1 MRSPLSG
8 IVIATVLTGCFG
20 STPPVPTEA
29 KPKEIPTSLG
39 KPSELTEEELIFR
52 AKRYYE
58 VGLYS
63 ESRENFDAIKSTFPL
78 GPYGEFAEIKSA
90 DAVFDSGSYADAAR
104 AYDEFIHSRPVSE
117 ALPYVLFRCARSYQ
131 LSQRGIGRDMTALDR
146 SQEKYEELLKRFP
159 ESRHAWAAKD
169 LLATLLEDKAKYAES
184 IRDFYAHQGKKA
196 AYESR
201 SAKIDTAL
209 VPLVE
214 AARAR
219 AGEKDHSEQRLTQ
232 LASLRTKVESEAITS
247 VSSKT
252 STAEGLGISAASTTN
267 SARYR
272 IVKAECRAAEGR
284 VQAAV
289 FLNKDVADHSW
300 LSDISRKATWKLP
313 DALAEAELAQTKC
326 GNSGATLKISADGD
340 VELGGI
346 NTAQPVVTTTLPN
359 PPRLIIL
366 AAVQ

>member
-1 MRSPLSG
+1 MRSPLSV
-8 IVIATVLTGCFG
+8 IVIASVLTGCFG
-20 STPPVPTEA
+20 STPPAPTEA

-90 DAVFDSGSYADAAR
+90 DAVFDSGSYADAAK

-117 ALPYVLFRCARSYQ
+117 ALPYVLFRCGRSYQ

-146 SQEKYEELLKRFP
+146 AQEKYEELLKRFP
-159 ESRHAWAAKD
+159 DSRHAWAAKD
-169 LLATLLEDKAKYAES
+169 LLATLLDDKAKYAES

-196 AYESR
+196 ASESR
-201 SAKIDTAL
+201 AAKIDTAL

-219 AGEKDHSEQRLTQ
+219 AGEKDQTDQRLTQ
-232 LASLRTKVESEAITS
+232 LASLRTKVESQVVTAVSHEA
-247 VSSKT
+247 
-252 STAEGLGISAASTTN
+252 TN
-267 SARYR
+267 SLIAGPSTGASNSSRYR
-272 IVKAECRAAEGR
+272 IVKAECQATESRI
-284 VQAAV
+284 QAAV
-289 FLNKDVADHSW
+289 FLNKEIADRSW
-300 LSDISRKATWKLP
+300 LSEISRKATWKLP
-313 DALAEAELAQTKC
+313 EALAEADLAQTKC
-326 GNSGATLKISADGD
+326 GNSGATLKISPDGS

-346 NTAQPVVTTTLPN
+346 NTARPVVTTTLPN
-359 PPRLIIL
+359 PPRLLIL